1 MNALVVLGDVLLD
14 RDVVG
19 AATRLCPDG
28 PVPVV
33 EQLEERVR
41 AGGAGLTASLL
52 RRQAPDV
59 AVRLVTAVAADAAGT
74 EARRWIEDRG
84 IDVVDLVDHGTTN
97 EKIRVRVDGRTLLR
111 VDRGR
116 AGPVG
121 GVPDG
126 CRPLGDAVAVL
137 VSDYGLGITSHPEV
151 RSMIAAALAE
161 GVPVVWDPHP
171 RGTVPVPGTTVALP
185 NAVEAGLDRACPTDL
200 ARVARRAVELGRE
213 WQVGAVALTI
223 GAGGAL
229 LASGDGVPLV
239 VPVDEVHELGDT
251 CGAGD
256 AFAAAMTVA
265 LADGAVPSHAV
276 LHAVRAASA
285 YVRDGGVGPAFR
297 HDERQPPSLAPERGR
312 TVAAGGCFDI
322 LHAGHV
328 AMLHHARRLGD
339 RLVVLLNSDES
350 VRRLKG
356 PGRPVQRAVD
366 RAAVLRSLSCVDEV
380 VVFDEDTPTAALER
394 LRPAVFVKGGDYTHR
409 HVEESAA
416 VDRWGGTVVTV
427 PYVDGLSTTRLL
439 ATARSADLGGGGRH
453 AD

>member
-1 MNALVVLGDVLLD
+1 MSALVVLGDVLLD

-52 RRQAPDV
+52 RRQAPDA
-59 AVRLVTAVAADAAGT
+59 AVRLVTAVAADDAGV
-74 EARRWIEDRG
+74 EARRWIEEQD
-84 IDVVDLVDHGTTN
+84 IEVVDLVDHGTTG

-116 AGPVG
+116 PGPIG
-121 GVPDG
+121 GLPDAA
-126 CRPLGDAVAVL
+126 RPLRDAAAVL
-137 VSDYGLGITSHPEV
+137 VSDYGRGITSHPEV
-151 RSMIAAALAE
+151 RTVLAAAIAE

-171 RGTVPVPGTTVALP
+171 RGAPPVPGTTLALP
-185 NAVEAGLDRACPTDL
+185 NAIEAGLDRSRPDDL

-213 WQVGAVALTI
+213 WQVGAVALTM

-239 VPVDEVHELGDT
+239 VPVEVVHESGDT

-256 AFAAAMTVA
+256 AFAAAVTAA
-265 LADGAVPSHAV
+265 LAEGALLSQAV
-276 LHAVRAASA
+276 LHGVTTATT
-285 YVRDGGVGPAFR
+285 YVSDGRGAPTDPSHTSPATR
-297 HDERQPPSLAPERGR
+297 PGTGC

-328 AMLHHARRLGD
+328 AMLRHARRLGD
-339 RLVVLLNSDES
+339 RLVVLLNSDDS

-356 PGRPVQRAVD
+356 PGRPVQRQVD

-380 VVFDEDTPTAALER
+380 VVFDEDTPVAALDR
-394 LRPAVFVKGGDYTHR
+394 LRPDVFVKGGDYTHR
-409 HVEESAA
+409 NVREAAA
-416 VDRWGGTVVTV
+416 VGRWGGTVVTV

-439 ATARSADLGGGGRH
+439 ATAQGAELGGGRG
-453 AD
+453 AE

>member
-1 MNALVVLGDVLLD
+1 MSALVVLGDVLLD

-41 AGGAGLTASLL
+41 AGGAGLSVSLL

-59 AVRLVTAVAADAAGT
+59 PIRLLTATARDGAGT
-74 EARRWIEDRG
+74 EVRRWLEDQG
-84 IDVVDLVDHGTTN
+84 IDVVDLVDHGTTS

-111 VDRGR
+111 VDRGCPGR
-116 AGPVG
+116 IGELPH
-121 GVPDG
+121 DTQ
-126 CRPLGDAVAVL
+126 PLRDAAAVL
-137 VSDYGLGITSHPEV
+137 VSDYGRGITSHPGARTV
-151 RSMIAAALAE
+151 LAGAVAA

-171 RGTVPVPGTTVALP
+171 RGAPPVQGTTVVLP
-185 NAVEAGLDRACPTDL
+185 NAVEAGLDRARPDDL

-213 WQVGAVALTI
+213 WQVGAVALTM

-239 VPVDEVHELGDT
+239 VPVEDAHELGDT

-256 AFAAAMTVA
+256 AFAAAVTVA
-265 LADGAVPSHAV
+265 LAGGALLSEAV
-276 LHAVRAASA
+276 LQGVTVASR
-285 YVRDGGVGPAFR
+285 YVRDGAVAPV
-297 HDERQPPSLAPERGR
+297 PPVAPTSRSDAADGRSR

-356 PGRPVQRAVD
+356 PGRPVQRDVD
-366 RAAVLRSLSCVDEV
+366 RAAVLRSLSCVDDV
-380 VVFDEDTPTAALER
+380 VVFDEDTPVAALDR
-394 LRPAVFVKGGDYTHR
+394 LRPDVFVKGGDYTHR

-427 PYVDGLSTTRLL
+427 PFVDGLSTTRLL
-439 ATARSADLGGGGRH
+439 ATARRSELGGDRH
-453 AD
+453 AR